1 MSTIPAKPVG
11 MKPEE
16 EWLWDNTAPGSWQR
30 RMLARAYREVNKERL
45 RAPLYVRFGD
55 PPRPDARYGG
65 RSLAEMRGKRD
76 SPKLERGVSC
86 FRGYWA
92 ADGALVVDVSKSF
105 AQLEMYKMVARE
117 GRPVY
122 LLTGREAAEGSDGEP
137 VLTDAKFEPVPV
149 GTRVRCS
156 GHWQDRAST
165 RYAVTSALT
174 LLSGGGLMGAPK
186 WAYEPPPEMVVAD
199 PEAPRT
205 RAVTDV
211 SSLLEAV
218 LARSTI
224 KDSGVYG
231 EAHWKRVA
239 VAGARLAAG
248 TPGADRLVV
257 FLFAVLHDSQRVY
270 EGYDAWHGRRAADL
284 ARNLLGGGGLLFAGQ
299 LETLAHALEA
309 HDEGYT
315 NSSNPTV
322 GVCWDADR
330 LCLWRIG
337 VTPDPKLLST
347 PAAKDPETIEWARGL
362 QGAFF
367 EWPHLCA
374 DLGRRAA
381 SRVSARGA
389 GASLV
394 LEDQVRGHLK
404 RWGMLEDYDR
414 YFGQKGITGGGGR

>member
-1 MSTIPAKPVG
+1 VSTIPAKPVG
-11 MKPEE
+11 MTPEE
-16 EWLWDNTAPGSWQR
+16 EWLWDNTASGSWQR
-30 RMLARAYREVNKERL
+30 RMLARAYREANKERL

-55 PPRPDARYGG
+55 PPRVDARYGG
-65 RSLAEMRGKRD
+65 RSLAEVRQKRD
-76 SPKLERGVSC
+76 GPKLERGVSC

-92 ADGALVVDVSKSF
+92 ADGVLVVDVSKSF
-105 AQLEMYKMVARE
+105 AQLEMYKMVVRE

-137 VLTDAKFEPVPV
+137 VLTDAKFEPVPA

-156 GHWQDRAST
+156 GDRQDRAST
-165 RYAVTSALT
+165 VYAVASVVTSL
-174 LLSGGGLMGAPK
+174 GLVVAPR
-186 WAYEPPPEMVVAD
+186 WAWEPPPEMVVAG
-199 PEAPRT
+199 PEAPAATVVR
-205 RAVTDV
+205 DV
-211 SSLLEAV
+211 PALLEAV

-224 KDSGVYG
+224 KDSGVHG
-231 EAHWKRVA
+231 EVHWKRVA

-315 NSSNPTV
+315 TSNPTV

-347 PAAKDPETIEWARGL
+347 PAAKDPETIRWARGL

-367 EWPHLCA
+367 EWPHLYA
-374 DLGRRAA
+374 DFGRRAA
-381 SRVSARGA
+381 SRVFARGT
-389 GASLV
+389 GASSPL
-394 LEDQVRGHLK
+394 LEEAMRGHLK

-414 YFGQKGITGGGGR
+414 YFGQNGITGGGGR